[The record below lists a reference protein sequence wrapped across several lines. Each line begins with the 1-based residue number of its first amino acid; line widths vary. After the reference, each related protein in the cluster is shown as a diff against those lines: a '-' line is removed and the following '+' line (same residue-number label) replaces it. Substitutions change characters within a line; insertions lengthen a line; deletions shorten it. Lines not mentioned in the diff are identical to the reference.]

1 MASFAKIFLVMVCV
15 CFCQQAEAST
25 KQQVVDAANGRFQDL
40 SKSVRDKGPETIVN
54 SINTG
59 QEKAY
64 QNHPIGPVVGDAAN
78 GGHMIWVEDGK
89 VIAASSASS
98 EIGKN
103 VEADPLVVTI
113 IAALKASEDEKVVV
127 SYDNGKKTAVAWGR
141 KALMGGC
148 KIDEKM
154 PKFFCY
160 VAFDNPGT

>member
-1 MASFAKIFLVMVCV
+1 MTNFARIFLVMVCV
-15 CFCQQAEAST
+15 GFCQQAEAST
-25 KQQVVDAANGRFQDL
+25 TKQVIDSANERFKDL
-40 SKSVRDKGPETIVN
+40 SEIVQNKGPETIVN

-64 QNHPIGPVVGDAAN
+64 QNHPIGSVVIGDAAS
-78 GGHMIWVEDGK
+78 GGHMIWVEGGK

-103 VEADPLVVTI
+103 VEADPLVVAI
-113 IAALKASEDEKVVV
+113 IAALRASQDEKVVV

-141 KALMGGC
+141 KALMGG
-148 KIDEKM
+148 KVDDKM

>member
-1 MASFAKIFLVMVCV
+1 MANFAKIFLVMVCV

-25 KQQVVDAANGRFQDL
+25 KQQVVDAANERFKDL
-40 SKSVRDKGPETIVN
+40 SESVQSKGPETIVN

-89 VIAASSASS
+89 VIVASPTSS

-103 VEADPLVVTI
+103 VAVDPLVLAI
-113 IAALKASEDEKVVV
+113 IAALRASQDEKVVV

-141 KALMGGC
+141 KALMGG
-148 KIDEKM
+148 KVDDNM

-160 VAFDNPGT
+160 VTFDNPGT